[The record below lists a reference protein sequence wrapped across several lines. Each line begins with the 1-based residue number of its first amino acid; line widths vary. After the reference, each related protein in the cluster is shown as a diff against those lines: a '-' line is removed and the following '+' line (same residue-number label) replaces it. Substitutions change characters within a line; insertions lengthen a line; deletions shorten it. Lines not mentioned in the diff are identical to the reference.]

1 MKSQQL
7 EKRRRKDNI
16 MPRLETQDTARAQ
29 RKNIMVELG
38 LSLNVLSFKPAGGN
52 VVVFYFVFYISVE
65 RRITWE
71 LLAFGSRQH
80 LQEQETACHDLR
92 CPLLSSDFKS

>member
-1 MKSQQL
+1 MKEKIGLVWFNTGMKSQQL

-65 RRITWE
+65 RRITSVCYE
-71 LLAFGSRQH
+71 R
-80 LQEQETACHDLR
+80 
-92 CPLLSSDFKS
+92 LSF